1 MSSISDSRVHSLFAN
16 VNLASVDLLLDIL
29 GGFAIDGAANGNS
42 GSKNFL
48 AGARELSSERL
59 RAQLLGDF
67 DDLVHSD
74 FTVVDDV
81 LGLLSIASGF
91 LEGFEDQRTSGVHDA
106 NFALLVLDLDLD
118 FDLDSL
124 PVFGGLLDIF
134 TDLLGRHTN
143 RRALGSKSGSWGDFA
158 TNDFHEDVMDCVW
171 VKTGLGRH
179 SILFLPIY

>member
-1 MSSISDSRVHSLFAN
+1 MH
-16 VNLASVDLLLDIL
+16 
-29 GGFAIDGAANGNS
+29 
-42 GSKNFL
+42 
-48 AGARELSSERL
+48 
-59 RAQLLGDF
+59 
-67 DDLVHSD
+67 
-74 FTVVDDV
+74 DV
-81 LGLLSIASGF
+81 LGLLSVTCGLLKCF
-91 LEGFEDQRTSGVHDA
+91 QDERGGGVEHA
-106 NFALLVLDLDLD
+106 NLGLLVLDLDLD